1 MKVGIVSLGCPKNQV
16 DAEVMVGILKRA
28 GHTITADEN
37 EAEAV
42 VVNTC
47 SFIREAK
54 EESIGAILDIAQLK
68 DKGRLRHLI
77 TAGCLAQ
84 RYESELVKEL
94 PEVDAFIGTGE
105 FDTVADV
112 LASLESGRHDSL
124 LHRAPEPLLV
134 YSHES
139 PRVRFTPRHLGY
151 IKVSDGCDNRCTY
164 CVIPSVRGGL
174 RSRPKSSVLAE
185 ARNMV
190 KEGVRELCI
199 IAQDT
204 TAYGTD
210 SSIRTN
216 ITGLLDDLSRVRG
229 IGWLRLLY
237 AHPAHVTGE
246 LIEMMAESPKVV
258 RYMDVPLQHIND
270 EMLKRMG
277 RKTKRRQIERLIARL
292 RKKMP
297 DVALRTSIMAG
308 FPGETRERFNELLR
322 FVKDAEFDHLGV
334 FGYSEE
340 EGTPAA
346 SMPGKVGDSLIAERV
361 ERLMK
366 AQMKISLRKNRARV
380 GKRYTVLVDGPSR
393 ETEHLLEGRAYFQA
407 PEIDGVVYINEGAA
421 ARGEFH
427 EVEITGAHT
436 YDLVGRVVS

>member
-28 GHTITADEN
+28 GHTITADER

-54 EESIGAILDIAQLK
+54 EESIGAILDIAGLK
-68 DKGRLRHLI
+68 DKGRLKYII
-77 TAGCLAQ
+77 TTGCLAQ

-105 FDTVADV
+105 FDMVADV
-112 LASLESGRHDSL
+112 LASLESGSYDSRS
-124 LHRAPEPLLV
+124 HRVPEPLLV

-139 PRVRFTPRHLGY
+139 PRVRFTPKHMGY

-164 CVIPSVRGGL
+164 CVIPSVRGGQ
-174 RSRPKSSVLAE
+174 RSRPKSSVMAE
-185 ARNMV
+185 ARSMAREGV
-190 KEGVRELCI
+190 KELCV

-204 TAYGTD
+204 TAYGSD
-210 SSIRTN
+210 SRIRTG
-216 ITGLLDDLSRVRG
+216 IAGLLGELQRVRG
-229 IGWLRLLY
+229 LQWIRLLY
-237 AHPAHVTGE
+237 THPAHVTNE
-246 LIEMMAESPKVV
+246 LIELIADSPKIV
-258 RYMDVPLQHIND
+258 RYMDIPLQHIND

-277 RKTKRRQIERLIARL
+277 RKVTRRKVEALLNRI

-297 DVALRTSIMAG
+297 DVALRTSLMVG
-308 FPGETRERFNELLR
+308 FPGETKQMFNELLR
-322 FVKDAEFDHLGV
+322 FVKDAGFDHLGV

-346 SMPGKVGDSLIAERV
+346 SMPGRVSDELTAERV

-366 AQMKISLRKNRARV
+366 AQMKVSLARNKARV
-380 GKRYTVLVDGPSR
+380 GKTYRVLVDGPSR
-393 ETEHLLEGRAYFQA
+393 ETELLLEGRAYFQA

-421 ARGEFH
+421 KGGEFH
-427 EVEITGAHT
+427 DVEITEAHA